1 MYFQACESPHLV
13 AWGHFWPRAF
23 FFSRTLSIFFF
34 SRTLSIK
41 DKTGLP
47 LIILVGHGKG
57 KIVSGMS
64 IDFTAPYEAK
74 GIHLY
79 AWMRFFIFYFW
90 FFKSLFVPFF
100 PPQELPGYYYLLSVY
115 APTMWKK
122 CSCWRKSVLR
132 AETGHLFSLATCYLQ
147 DFWCLKLKYPVPIKF
162 NVRLM
167 LSLITIWFLFFYF
180 FQSILTLKKSDVI
193 ALRLN
198 SYVLLLSKNAA
209 CATYAEGRPAI

>member
-1 MYFQACESPHLV
+1 MN
-13 AWGHFWPRAF
+13 
-23 FFSRTLSIFFF
+23 TIFFF
-34 SRTLSIK
+34 
-41 DKTGLP
+41 
-47 LIILVGHGKG
+47 
-57 KIVSGMS
+57 
-64 IDFTAPYEAK
+64 FC
-74 GIHLY
+74 
-79 AWMRFFIFYFW
+79 W

-132 AETGHLFSLATCYLQ
+132 AETGHLFSLANSLQ

>member
-34 SRTLSIK
+34 SRTLSIR
-41 DKTGLP
+41 DKTVLP
-47 LIILVGHGKG
+47 LINLVGHGKG

-74 GIHLY
+74 GIHL
-79 AWMRFFIFYFW
+79 FFCW

-115 APTMWKK
+115 APTLWKK

-132 AETGHLFSLATCYLQ
+132 AETGHLFSLANSLQ

-162 NVRLM
+162 NVKPNVKPHYNM
-167 LSLITIWFLFFYF
+167 IFFLFF
-180 FQSILTLKKSDVI
+180 IINLNPKKKKKIRRHCIKIKLLRS
-193 ALRLN
+193 ALIKKRGMCH
-198 SYVLLLSKNAA
+198 VRGRAA
-209 CATYAEGRPAI
+209 GYIHNIN

>member
-1 MYFQACESPHLV
+1 MYFQACGSPHLV

-23 FFSRTLSIFFF
+23 FFSRTLSI
-34 SRTLSIK
+34 K
-41 DKTGLP
+41 DKTVLP
-47 LIILVGHGKG
+47 LINLVGHGKG

-115 APTMWKK
+115 APTLWKK

-132 AETGHLFSLATCYLQ
+132 AETGHLFSLANSLQ

-167 LSLITIWFLFFYF
+167 LSLITIWFCFCFL
-180 FQSILTLKKSDVI
+180 
-193 ALRLN
+193 
-198 SYVLLLSKNAA
+198 
-209 CATYAEGRPAI
+209 